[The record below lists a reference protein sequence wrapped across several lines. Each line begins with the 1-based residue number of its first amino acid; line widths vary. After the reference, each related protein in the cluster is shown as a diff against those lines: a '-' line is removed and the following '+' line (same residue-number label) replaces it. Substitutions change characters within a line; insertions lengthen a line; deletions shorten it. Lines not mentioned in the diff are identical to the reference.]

1 MPWPRL
7 RTTTPSATSSFNARI
22 AVVVDTPKRSTI
34 SRWVMNGSS
43 RENSPR
49 AIDSSS
55 SCLTHANNAT
65 PAGGGGIGGADS
77 V

>member
-1 MPWPRL
+1 M
-7 RTTTPSATSSFNARI
+7 
-22 AVVVDTPKRSTI
+22 VVETPKRSTI

-55 SCLTHANNAT
+55 SCFTHANNAT
-65 PAGGGGIGGADS
+65 PVGGVGGADS
-77 V
+77 SDNTA